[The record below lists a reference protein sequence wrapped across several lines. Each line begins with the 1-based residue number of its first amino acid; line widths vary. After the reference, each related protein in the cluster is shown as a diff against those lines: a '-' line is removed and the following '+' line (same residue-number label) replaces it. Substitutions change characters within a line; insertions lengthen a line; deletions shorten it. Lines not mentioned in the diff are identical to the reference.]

1 MQIVRY
7 RHYREYVE
15 QRIQANDT
23 MMGLL
28 AGANLASQTLFLT
41 QGSNL
46 ELSKIFPAV
55 PHIKR
60 FNLTTDKARAVLENA
75 ENLLGIL
82 AVPRVLALHEDLIIG
97 MLRLLGK
104 SNTSLKNVG
113 MADMHE
119 LFQTTIGSNF
129 TDDSLRLFHLVR
141 LARNTH
147 IHQAG
152 RATSKLEDVIS
163 GTPQSTHEAW
173 EKITGVAFTR
183 YRKDEYVTLGVPEL
197 IGILALTKRL
207 AEEANVHLQAT
218 IKREKWAELVVS
230 DWQLDRRPGNI
241 KQQFRQVTGLARREY
256 GPISLTSNELET
268 AMSKAGF
275 AVT

>member
-1 MQIVRY
+1 
-7 RHYREYVE
+7 
-15 QRIQANDT
+15 

-28 AGANLASQTLFLT
+28 AGANLASQTLSLT

-46 ELSKIFPAV
+46 ELSKIFPTV

-60 FNLTTDKARAVLENA
+60 FNLTTDKARSVLENA

-82 AVPRVLALHEDLIIG
+82 AIPRVLALHEDLIIG

-104 SNTSLKNVG
+104 SNTSLKNIG

-119 LFQTTIGSNF
+119 LFQTTINCNF
-129 TDDSLRLFHLVR
+129 TEDSLRLFHLVR
-141 LARNTH
+141 LSRNTH

-152 RATSKLEDVIS
+152 RASSKLEDWIT
-163 GTPQSTHEAW
+163 GTPQSAHAAW
-173 EKITGVAFTR
+173 EKIAGIAFTR

-207 AEEANVHLQAT
+207 AEEANIHLQAT

-256 GPISLTSNELET
+256 GPISLTSDELET

-275 AVT
+275 AAQ